1 LRFGTQTGL
10 CAHVFRLL
18 RQTRVPWVLLENVPG
33 LLNWHMRDDPPQP
46 PAISHVV
53 SELEKLGYRWAH
65 RVVGLTGFGIP
76 QRRRRVFILA
86 SAHGDPRDVLLAPQA
101 VCLGQCVEMHRRGEA
116 SMRDDVVG
124 GFHEGDD
131 SPSRDDGNAKGEI
144 GRGKTSRDE
153 CVCVEC
159 ALDAVASSATAKGE
173 GGGFDRAVSACA
185 HGARECYECFRTP
198 PFVTPKRTV
207 ASIDLA
213 EKRHG
218 PMLDELFTLTTAN
231 GRRMCI
237 VERRENG
244 EGRRGML
251 HVEDAERLMGLPAGW
266 TEPAYPLNVP
276 GKPKRNIDYGYAAL
290 LAKNGG
296 PRTTSAEEDD
306 GDGDARAEN
315 TRRAFA
321 AQMNEFAAATFK
333 RFEKLGL
340 AVAVPQARWLGERLM
355 RPYDLKFSRAGD
367 GVKFAVAVPGGPNAA
382 NGGVLDRRDRCVR
395 RSSSDDDGGGTF
407 EGILNE
413 GILND
418 AGTDDLTVARS
429 GARRRTLEK
438 NNVPNRLVD
447 DARLEAAAAA
457 SGWPDAA
464 YNVRPAL
471 SWRGRFSL
479 SDCGDAPVIR
489 GFVPLGDFLRK
500 KVEDM
505 QECPL
510 EQALGYIKR
519 LRLAHVEIEPFVAR
533 ALGEKQKG
541 SAKARVPA
549 GDGVPG
555 TAEGVPGDVRCA
567 SLETPLDVDSDG
579 GVPGDGVPAG
589 RVVWAP
595 WLLGRGP
602 PARRARVYW
611 PALALHAH
619 DDRDQ
624 IPPDAFDELRAM
636 KQRKREPNGA
646 NVLSSETPQ
655 TTINSDTHVL
665 VVYFGDKTYE
675 WCEAD
680 ALLNFLEHR
689 DELADQPLLRNRA
702 RFARGVDLANEW
714 HAEQRRLGVTPSMRR
729 AQEARARAEER
740 LRRAVGAASGDG
752 SHAAMPPASCGACLV
767 CVRKAEAETS
777 IPFSSR
783 HLARACVVANTKATK
798 DAKAKG
804 NSNGVVSL
812 SLCPQISA
820 IIEARRGHV
829 GACLTLLRE
838 RAVGR
843 RVRVTWPDE
852 TERRAVRGDRRFLRR
867 RVADARH
874 RVRRRRRRAR
884 VPPLEGNRAP
894 GRPGGRARGG
904 GASGEARPRRRGGRR
919 GFFADGKHNSR
930 RRRRR
935 ARFLVLREA
944 EARRRGR

>member
-1 LRFGTQTGL
+1 
-10 CAHVFRLL
+10 
-18 RQTRVPWVLLENVPG
+18 LLENVPG

-655 TTINSDTHVL
+655 TTINSDTHV
-665 VVYFGDKTYE
+665 
-675 WCEAD
+675 
-680 ALLNFLEHR
+680 
-689 DELADQPLLRNRA
+689 
-702 RFARGVDLANEW
+702 
-714 HAEQRRLGVTPSMRR
+714 
-729 AQEARARAEER
+729 
-740 LRRAVGAASGDG
+740 
-752 SHAAMPPASCGACLV
+752 
-767 CVRKAEAETS
+767 
-777 IPFSSR
+777 
-783 HLARACVVANTKATK
+783 
-798 DAKAKG
+798 
-804 NSNGVVSL
+804 
-812 SLCPQISA
+812 
-820 IIEARRGHV
+820 
-829 GACLTLLRE
+829 
-838 RAVGR
+838 
-843 RVRVTWPDE
+843 
-852 TERRAVRGDRRFLRR
+852 
-867 RVADARH
+867 
-874 RVRRRRRRAR
+874 
-884 VPPLEGNRAP
+884 
-894 GRPGGRARGG
+894 
-904 GASGEARPRRRGGRR
+904 
-919 GFFADGKHNSR
+919 
-930 RRRRR
+930 
-935 ARFLVLREA
+935 
-944 EARRRGR
+944 